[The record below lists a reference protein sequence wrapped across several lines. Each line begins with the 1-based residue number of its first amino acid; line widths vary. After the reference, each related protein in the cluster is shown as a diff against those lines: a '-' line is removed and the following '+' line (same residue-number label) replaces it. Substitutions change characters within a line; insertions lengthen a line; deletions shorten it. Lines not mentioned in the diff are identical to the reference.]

1 MLYLNP
7 RMTTAKMRN
16 NLKLPLKLFKSKSP
30 IGAKKQ
36 KRGKKNWGRTILV
49 IFALV
54 YLLAAWASWNA
65 SEKQGEKIGFSQL
78 VTKIQKGEVEK
89 IIVFDNHLK
98 VNLKKSDPVI
108 VDREIGAP
116 FIQAL
121 KNSGI
126 DPKKVDFEFNN
137 QDTSKMISD
146 LLITLG
152 PIILTGAI
160 FWYFFKQAGKAQGS
174 IFSFTKSKAK
184 FFIKGKQS
192 ISFGDV
198 AGLEEAKEELL
209 EIVDFLKNPQKYRQI
224 GARTPKGVLLVGPS
238 GVGKT
243 LMARAVAGEAGVPF
257 FSMAGSEFMEV
268 LVGIGASRV
277 RDLFSTAKKAA
288 PAIIFI
294 DEIDAIGRARGMSGM
309 GSGHDERD
317 QTLNQILVE
326 MDGFEPNDRVVII
339 SATNRGDLLDP
350 ALLRPGRFDRRITI
364 NLPDIKERE
373 AILKIHARGKPFTK
387 NVSWKKISRRTVG
400 FSGADLENM
409 LNEAAILAA
418 RKNKKT
424 IGANEIE
431 EAALKVKLGPA
442 KKKVY
447 SGEDKSLT
455 AYHESGHAIVSWFLS
470 DTDPVQK
477 ISIVSRGMALG
488 YTLIPPERDRPHL
501 TKKHLVD
508 QITSLMGGRAAEEI
522 KFDQITTGAANDI
535 QQATRIAR
543 AMVIEYGMSRLGPLN
558 LGPQVDVSQWGKSY
572 ITPQEISPEMR
583 AKVDQE
589 IKQIIDKG
597 HQQAKKILSQNK
609 KKLDQLT
616 KELIEKETL
625 DREDFEKIMKKD
637 IKK

>member
-78 VTKIQKGEVEK
+78 VAKIQKGEVEK